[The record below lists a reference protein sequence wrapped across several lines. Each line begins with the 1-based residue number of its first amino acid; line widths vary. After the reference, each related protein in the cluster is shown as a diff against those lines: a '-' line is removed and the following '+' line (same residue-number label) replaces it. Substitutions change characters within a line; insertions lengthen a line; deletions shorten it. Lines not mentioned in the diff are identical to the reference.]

1 MAAHAP
7 FTPTCRPRLQTWA
20 VGCLCAL
27 FLGCSASDEPPTTDI
42 DNQNGTGGTSASGG
56 AFATGGGA
64 GLTTGGS
71 GVLGSGG
78 SSSFSGGS
86 DAGSGGGTGGEEP
99 TGPAHVVVVA
109 HQDDD
114 LLFINPDLKSAID
127 ALEPLTTVYLTSGN
141 AGEGMTYVTEREL
154 GIRSAYAFMAGVA
167 NSWTC
172 ALEDY
177 AGKAIETCRLVG
189 ADVQLLFLRLVD
201 GFADGSLTG
210 SLQSLWRGTASSS
223 TAVDGSGLSFTRQ
236 ALVDSLVAL
245 YVREAATEIYTT
257 DFSFRHRENDHSD
270 HENAGLFALAASAQH
285 TLPHSLHSYIT
296 YTTKDDTPNLSAQDS
311 AVVADTFAHYA
322 SCDKFIDG
330 CSGGPGCDQAM
341 CTTSSALYSS
351 WFSRHYS
358 FSRQAPEKSGPIQSA
373 HFVGGCL
380 VATGSTV
387 SLESCQGATSWTWH
401 ADYTLRTPAGQCLSA
416 PSGNSPRDASV
427 RPCDQSDHQKW
438 FVMDNGQ
445 IILGAQPAPGE
456 SAAELSQCLDAGLS
470 IGSPT
475 VVMNCGTDP
484 ALDFAF

>member
-1 MAAHAP
+1 MAAHAS
-7 FTPTCRPRLQTWA
+7 FTPSRIPRPQTWA
-20 VGCLCAL
+20 VGGLCAVL
-27 FLGCSASDEPPTTDI
+27 LACSASDEPPNI
-42 DNQNGTGGTSASGG
+42 DVDDYNSTGGTFASGGGFGTGGA
-56 AFATGGGA
+56 A
-64 GLTTGGS
+64 GLTTGGTGDLS
-71 GVLGSGG
+71 SGG
-78 SSSFSGGS
+78 LSSFSGGT
-86 DAGSGGGTGGEEP
+86 DAGAGGGTGGSEP

-114 LLFINPDLKSAID
+114 LLFINPDLKNAID
-127 ALEPLTTVYLTSGN
+127 AKEPLTTVYLTSGN
-141 AGEGMTYVTEREL
+141 AGEGMTYVTEREF
-154 GIRSAYAFMAGVA
+154 GIKSAYAFMAGVA

-172 ALEDY
+172 GLEDY

-189 ADVQLLFLRLVD
+189 ADVQLVFLRLVD
-201 GFADGSLTG
+201 GFADGSLAG
-210 SLQSLWRGTASSS
+210 SLKSLWRGTASSS

-245 YVREAATEIYTT
+245 YAKEAATEIYTT
-257 DFSFRHRENDHSD
+257 DFSFEHRENDHSD

-285 TLPHSLHSYIT
+285 RLRHSLHSYIT

-322 SCDKFIDG
+322 SCDKFIEG
-330 CSGGPGCDQAM
+330 CSGGTGCDQAM

-387 SLESCQGATSWTWH
+387 TLESCQGATSWTWH

-416 PSGNSPRDASV
+416 PTGNSPRDASI

-445 IILGAQPAPGE
+445 IILAAQPALGE
-456 SAAELSQCLDAGLS
+456 SASELSQCLDAGLA
-470 IGSPT
+470 IGSQI
-475 VVMNCGTDP
+475 VVMNCSPDP